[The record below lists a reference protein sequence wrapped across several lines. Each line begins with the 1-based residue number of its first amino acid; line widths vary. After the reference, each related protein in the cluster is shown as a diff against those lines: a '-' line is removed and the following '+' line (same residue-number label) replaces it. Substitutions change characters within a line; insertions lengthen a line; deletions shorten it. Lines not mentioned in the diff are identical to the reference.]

1 MNRENDFV
9 FIRTEYE
16 KQIIKEMT
24 MLLNFRIPT
33 IVFTDGKPELDYIWI
48 NKEAEQLF
56 MRFSD
61 MLHEINVQRIEEHY
75 KRYRLL
81 SYTVT

>member
-1 MNRENDFV
+1 MDRENDFV

-33 IVFTDGKPELDYIWI
+33 IVFTDDKPELDYVWI

-81 SYTVT
+81 SYAVT